1 MVLKIPGE
9 IRVLW
14 LLMLCLPALSAEA
27 QNEAPPYFLNGQAY
41 SENCN
46 CYTLTPD
53 ARDVSG
59 SVWNVNKINLNQSFD
74 FKLKINLGCNDD
86 QGADG
91 IAFVLQNLSTN
102 LGITGGGMGYLNIAP
117 SVGIAID
124 TWQNTNFADPP
135 EDHIT
140 IHTNG
145 NIDHQGEQAGL
156 TATALP
162 NGGNIEDCKFHA
174 FRVTWDASTRI
185 LRAEIDGVTRVQT
198 TINIVDD
205 IFSGDP
211 MVFWGFTG
219 GTGIGSNRQRIC
231 TALDPHFY
239 FPEDQVSCYPEPFKF
254 LDSSQSFSPIDKW
267 HWDFGDGT
275 TADTAHPPPH
285 VFPAP
290 GEYEVKL
297 SIHGSNGC
305 QSDTLIKKVIS
316 GSKPVAGFRYSPT
329 LMCDTLPVSFFDSSI
344 VDFGTITSWNWTIE
358 GKPDSTRDPGLVH
371 FVNDR
376 RVSLT
381 VGTQEGCTSDVLS
394 KVIPV
399 APPDI
404 LELEFQA
411 ACVNAP
417 AAFQAIN
424 KDSSLQVVHW
434 LWDFGDGEAEGQD
447 KGAFSFEQEGVHP
460 VKLKGILSN
469 GCTTEEIVRE
479 IQINKPELSAGND
492 TIAAPGQPVQLSASG
507 AINYNWSPGAG
518 LDDPASASP
527 VATNGSDVS
536 YVLSGTDE
544 NGCTGTDTVNIRI
557 YNGPNIYV
565 PSAFTPNGDGKND
578 KFTFIAAG
586 ISSIELFQVYNRYG
600 QLVYT
605 SSDLQPGWDG
615 RMNGTLQ
622 PSGTYVWMVR
632 GRDFHGQPHFKKG
645 TVTLIR

>member
-1 MVLKIPGE
+1 MVLKISGGL
-9 IRVLW
+9 RVLW
-14 LLMLCLPALSAEA
+14 LFLLCLPAFSALA
-27 QNEAPPYFLNGQAY
+27 QNEEPPYFLNGQAY
-41 SENCN
+41 SESCN

-53 ARDVSG
+53 ADNVSG

-74 FKLKINLGCNDD
+74 FKFKINLGCNDD

-102 LGITGGGMGYLNIAP
+102 LGTTGGGMGYLNITP

-124 TWQNTNFADPP
+124 TWQNPNFADPP

-145 NIDHQGEQAGL
+145 DIDHHGEQAGL

-162 NGGNIEDCKFHA
+162 DGGNIEDCKFHA
-174 FRVTWDASTRI
+174 FRVTWDASTRV
-185 LRAEIDGVTRVQT
+185 LKAEIDGVTRVQT

-205 IFSGDP
+205 IFGGDP

-219 GTGIGSNRQRIC
+219 GTGVGSNRQRIC

-239 FPEDQVSCYPEPFKF
+239 FPKDQISCYPEPFRF
-254 LDSSQSFSPIDKW
+254 LDSSLSFSPIDKW

-275 TADTAHPPPH
+275 TADIAHPPPH

-297 SIHGSNGC
+297 SIHGTNGC
-305 QSDTLIKKVIS
+305 QSDTLAKKIIA
-316 GSKPVAGFRYSPT
+316 GSQPLAGFRYSPA
-329 LMCDTLPVSFFDSSI
+329 LMCDTLPVSFFDSSK
-344 VDFGTITSWNWTIE
+344 VEFGTITTWNWTIE
-358 GKPDSTRDPGLVH
+358 GDSHSTRDPGLIH
-371 FVNDR
+371 FKNNR

-381 VGTQEGCTSDVLS
+381 VGTQEGCISDLLS

-399 APPDI
+399 TPADI
-404 LELEFQA
+404 LDLEFQA

-417 AAFQAIN
+417 VAFQAIN
-424 KDSSLQVVHW
+424 KDSSLQVVQW
-434 LWDFGDGEAEGQD
+434 LWDFGEGEGEGQD
-447 KGAFSFEQEGVHP
+447 KETFSFDKEGVHP
-460 VKLKGILSN
+460 VKLTGILSN
-469 GCTTEEIVRE
+469 GCATEEIVRKV
-479 IQINKPELSAGND
+479 QMSKPALSAGND

-507 AINYNWSPGAG
+507 AVDYTWSPVAG
-518 LDDPASASP
+518 LDDPASQNP

-536 YVLSGTDE
+536 YVLNGTDE
-544 NGCTGTDTVNIRI
+544 NGCTGSDTVNIRI
-557 YNGPNIYV
+557 YKGPDIYV

-578 KFTFIAAG
+578 KFTFVAAG

-622 PSGTYVWMVR
+622 PGGTYVWMVR